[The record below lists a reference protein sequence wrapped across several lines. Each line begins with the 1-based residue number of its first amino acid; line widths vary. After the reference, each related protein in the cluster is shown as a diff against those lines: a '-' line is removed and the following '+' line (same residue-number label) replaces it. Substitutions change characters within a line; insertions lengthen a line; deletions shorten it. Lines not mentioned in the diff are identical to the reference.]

1 MWRLLFSKKAD
12 KQLSKLDPGVRRVLV
27 SWLLK
32 HLDGCEDPRAFGKG
46 LVGDKSGIWRYRV
59 GDYRILCDIKDD
71 ELVVLALEVG
81 HRREVYRQD
90 NLHECITQRSPS
102 SCR

>member
-32 HLDGCEDPRAFGKG
+32 HLDGCEDPRAGKG

-81 HRREVYRQD
+81 HRREVYR
-90 NLHECITQRSPS
+90 
-102 SCR
+102 